1 VEEDGGRILAG
12 CGLDH
17 GVGEVAV
24 DGDVALL
31 PGPPRFVP
39 ERGRVREIV
48 EPVLDEPQERVGEL
62 VVHQVV
68 GVRVVLYEPDT
79 QVLDLVWR
87 RFLRDCDV
95 LLALGRGD
103 PDGVLGASEDRV
115 QGGDEAPRSPGV
127 LALARLAA
135 GERYRPPVRDH
146 DGPSAFA
153 VRHGPPLVRGCY
165 TPSSLA
171 KRRRSSR
178 RRRGVR

>member
-1 VEEDGGRILAG
+1 MGESWSAAVSSY
-12 CGLDH
+12 

-31 PGPPRFVP
+31 PGPPRLVP

-68 GVRVVLYEPDT
+68 GFGVVLYEPDT
-79 QVLDLVWR
+79 QILDLVGR
-87 RFLRDCDV
+87 RFPGDCDV
-95 LLALGRGD
+95 LLALGGGD
-103 PDGVLGASEDRV
+103 PDRVLGAPEDRV
-115 QGGDEAPRSPGV
+115 QGGDEATRSPGV

-135 GERYRPPVRDH
+135 GERYGSPVRDH
-146 DGPSAFA
+146 DGPPAFA
-153 VRHGPPLVRGCY
+153 LRHGPPLVRGCY

-171 KRRRSSR
+171 KSRRSSR
-178 RRRGVR
+178 SRRGVR